1 MTKTPYIIENTISE
15 GRTFIL
21 YKARCGTKYVIL
33 KTTREKDAMLCEILR
48 REYEIGK
55 TLSHASVVSTID
67 FDENTP
73 VGPAIVLEYID
84 GITLREYLS
93 KCQKGR
99 ANNVHILHDIL
110 DGIDFLHH
118 CGILHNDIKPDNIII
133 NKLGYARIIDFG
145 LSSSYDSIYS
155 GVIGGSEGYSA
166 PEILNGNG
174 HAGAPS
180 DIYSLGLIIRELSP
194 KKYKKISAKCTQID
208 PSLRYQSI
216 GKLKKAIILADSKP
230 YLITSIIAIAII
242 AFFAL
247 LPTAK
252 EIQTVS
258 QEADY
263 KAEISYSLDSA
274 YQNTLKRIEMF
285 PFHETAH
292 AARDFYLMYCNNIYS
307 SLPQEKRS
315 AYDAVLSE
323 QIVVLDS
330 LTKGLP
336 TMLTLPNEEQ
346 DSIYMELISWSES
359 P

>member
-1 MTKTPYIIENTISE
+1 MTKTPYIIESTISE

-258 QEADY
+258 QKADY
-263 KAEISYSLDSA
+263 KAEITYSLDSA

-292 AARDFYLMYCNNIYS
+292 AARNFYLMYCNNIYS
-307 SLPQEKRS
+307 TLPQEKRS

>member
-1 MTKTPYIIENTISE
+1 MTETPYIIESTISE
-15 GRTFIL
+15 GKIFVL
-21 YKARCGTKYVIL
+21 HKARRGTKYVIL
-33 KTTREKDAMLCEILR
+33 KTTRIKDAMFTEILH
-48 REYEIGK
+48 REYEIGL
-55 TLSHASVVSTID
+55 TLSHACIVSTIAFKKD
-67 FDENTP
+67 TP
-73 VGPAIVLEYID
+73 VGTAIVMEYID
-84 GITLREYLS
+84 GVTLTHYLS
-93 KCQKGR
+93 QSTPSNKQRK
-99 ANNVHILHDIL
+99 HILNNIL
-110 DGIDFLHH
+110 DGIDYLHH
-118 CGILHNDIKPDNIII
+118 KGVLHNDIKPDNIII

-216 GKLKKAIILADSKP
+216 GKLKKAIILTDSKP

-274 YQNTLKRIEMF
+274 YQNTLKRIQMF

-292 AARDFYLMYCNNIYS
+292 AARGFYLMYCNNIYS
-307 SLPQEKRS
+307 TLPQEKRS

-336 TMLTLPNEEQ
+336 TILTLPNEEQ

>member
-1 MTKTPYIIENTISE
+1 
-15 GRTFIL
+15 
-21 YKARCGTKYVIL
+21 
-33 KTTREKDAMLCEILR
+33 MLCEILR

-263 KAEISYSLDSA
+263 KAEITYSLDSA

-336 TMLTLPNEEQ
+336 TILTLPNEEQ

>member
-1 MTKTPYIIENTISE
+1 MTETLYIIESTISE
-15 GRTFIL
+15 GKIFVL
-21 YKARCGTKYVIL
+21 HKARRGTKYVIL
-33 KTTREKDAMLCEILR
+33 KTTRIKDAMFTEILR
-48 REYEIGK
+48 REYEIGL
-55 TLSHASVVSTID
+55 TLSHACIVSTIAFEED
-67 FDENTP
+67 TP
-73 VGPAIVLEYID
+73 VGTAIVMEYID
-84 GITLREYLS
+84 GVTLTHYLS
-93 KCQKGR
+93 QSTPSSKQRK
-99 ANNVHILHDIL
+99 HILNNIL
-110 DGIDFLHH
+110 DGIDYLHH
-118 CGILHNDIKPDNIII
+118 KGVLHNDIKPDNIII

-166 PEILNGNG
+166 PEILNGSG

-263 KAEISYSLDSA
+263 KAEITYSLDSA

-292 AARDFYLMYCNNIYS
+292 VARDFYLMYCNNIYS
-307 SLPQEKRS
+307 TLPQEKRS

-336 TMLTLPNEEQ
+336 TILTLPNEEQ

>member
-1 MTKTPYIIENTISE
+1 MTETPYIIESTISE
-15 GRTFIL
+15 GKIFVL
-21 YKARCGTKYVIL
+21 HKARRGTKYVIL
-33 KTTREKDAMLCEILR
+33 KTTRIKDAMFTEILH
-48 REYEIGK
+48 REYEIGL
-55 TLSHASVVSTID
+55 TLSHACIVSTIAFKKD
-67 FDENTP
+67 TP
-73 VGPAIVLEYID
+73 VGTAIVMEYID
-84 GITLREYLS
+84 GVTLTHYLS
-93 KCQKGR
+93 QSTPSNKQRK
-99 ANNVHILHDIL
+99 HILNNIL
-110 DGIDFLHH
+110 DGIDYLHH
-118 CGILHNDIKPDNIII
+118 KGVLHNDIKPDNIII
-133 NKLGYARIIDFG
+133 NRLGYARIIDFG

-166 PEILNGNG
+166 PEILNGSG

-263 KAEISYSLDSA
+263 KAEITYSLDSA
-274 YQNTLKRIEMF
+274 YQNTLKRIQMF

-292 AARDFYLMYCNNIYS
+292 AARGFYLMYCNNIYS
-307 SLPQEKRS
+307 TLPQEKRS

-330 LTKGLP
+330 VTKGLP
-336 TMLTLPNEEQ
+336 TILTLPNEEQ

>member
-1 MTKTPYIIENTISE
+1 MQYFIENTISE

-263 KAEISYSLDSA
+263 KAEITYFLDSA

-292 AARDFYLMYCNNIYS
+292 AARDFYLMYCINIYS
-307 SLPQEKRS
+307 TLPQEKRS

-336 TMLTLPNEEQ
+336 TILTLPNEEQ

>member
-1 MTKTPYIIENTISE
+1 MQYFIENTISE

-93 KCQKGR
+93 KRQKGR

-133 NKLGYARIIDFG
+133 NRLGYARIIDFG

-166 PEILNGNG
+166 PEILNGSG

-263 KAEISYSLDSA
+263 KAEITYSLDSA
-274 YQNTLKRIEMF
+274 YQNTLKRIQMF

-292 AARDFYLMYCNNIYS
+292 AARGFYLMYCNNIYS
-307 SLPQEKRS
+307 TLPQEKRS

-330 LTKGLP
+330 VTKGLP
-336 TMLTLPNEEQ
+336 TILTLPNEEQ

>member
-1 MTKTPYIIENTISE
+1 MTETPYIIESTISE
-15 GRTFIL
+15 GKIFVL
-21 YKARCGTKYVIL
+21 HKARRGTKYVIL
-33 KTTREKDAMLCEILR
+33 KTTRIKDAMFTEILH
-48 REYEIGK
+48 REYEIGL
-55 TLSHASVVSTID
+55 TLSHACIVSTIAFKKD
-67 FDENTP
+67 TP
-73 VGPAIVLEYID
+73 VGTAIVMEYID
-84 GITLREYLS
+84 GVTLTHYLS
-93 KCQKGR
+93 QSTPSNKQRK
-99 ANNVHILHDIL
+99 HILNNIL
-110 DGIDFLHH
+110 DGIDYLHH
-118 CGILHNDIKPDNIII
+118 KGVLHNDIKPDNIII

-216 GKLKKAIILADSKP
+216 GKLKKAIILTDSKP

-307 SLPQEKRS
+307 TLPQEKRS

-336 TMLTLPNEEQ
+336 TILTLPNEEQ